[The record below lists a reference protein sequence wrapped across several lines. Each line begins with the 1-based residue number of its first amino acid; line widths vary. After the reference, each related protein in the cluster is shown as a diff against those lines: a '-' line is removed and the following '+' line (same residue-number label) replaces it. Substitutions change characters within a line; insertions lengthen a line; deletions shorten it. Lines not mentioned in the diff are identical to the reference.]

1 MKNRVFAMLSSLTLL
16 TAAAAFAQSGAVQQK
31 PVKMTFSGSIVSTTL
46 EIQPNTFNHEEHL
59 AGNGTLGPF
68 TFRNLWADDPSSQS
82 QGSCGSGSG
91 PNYRVVRGGGVFRFH
106 DGSLLAVGITGGTLC
121 VDLVAQPPVG
131 HLTETYQIT
140 GGTGRFKGATG
151 TLALK
156 ATLGAV
162 LFDTSGMAKFL
173 MSTGELEGTV
183 VRAAVEE
190 ERQGEQQ

>member
-16 TAAAAFAQSGAVQQK
+16 TAAAAFAQSGTVQQK

-91 PNYRVVRGGGVFRFH
+91 PNYRVVRGGGVFRFR
-106 DGSLLAVGITGGTLC
+106 DGSLLTVGITGGAIC
-121 VDLVAQPPVG
+121 VDLAAHVG
-131 HLTETYQIT
+131 HLTVTYQIT
-140 GGTGRFKGATG
+140 GGTGRFKGASGDLRLTSTLHAVVVAADGRAKLLTNTGEFTG
-151 TLALK
+151 T
-156 ATLGAV
+156 V
-162 LFDTSGMAKFL
+162 SGVAM
-173 MSTGELEGTV
+173 
-183 VRAAVEE
+183 EE
-190 ERQGEQQ
+190 EPQDERR